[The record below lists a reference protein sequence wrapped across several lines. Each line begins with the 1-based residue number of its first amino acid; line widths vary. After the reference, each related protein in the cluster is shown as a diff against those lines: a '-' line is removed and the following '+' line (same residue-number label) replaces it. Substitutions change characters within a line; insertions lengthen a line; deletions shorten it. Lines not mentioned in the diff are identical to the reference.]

1 MNLIGYHDD
10 KTLVFL
16 WQLMEKMWVDR
27 NSFTLYQERDLR
39 DMIDGFVYDTIE
51 PCREKIK
58 EMKNPIDDE
67 ILVLE
72 KKESQEWFSGQWE
85 LQTLEWKQEVL
96 EKVLD
101 ILDI

>member
-58 EMKNPIDDE
+58 EMKKPIDDE

-72 KKESQEWFSGQWE
+72 KKESQEWFSVQWE